1 MAKLIS
7 ADAARESIEK
17 VREAIAKAELISTQP
32 FRRMEH
38 KYRVTPSWIVTHKY
52 YAFDNGIYLSICK
65 RQSMRGKKIYIDLP
79 EEEKEDFADV
89 WARAFFGGLVEDL
102 ELAEQGK
109 QNLYIRMDKVTD
121 YVIMRVTDEEDG
133 KGHNATQ
140 EELAMLRTA
149 LDHEMKKCKSNLT
162 R

>member
-65 RQSMRGKKIYIDLP
+65 RQSMRGIALYNTLP

-89 WARAFFGGLVEDL
+89 WARAFFGGLVEEL

-121 YVIMRVTDEEDG
+121 YAIMRVTEKEDVM
-133 KGHNATQ
+133 GHKATQ

-149 LDHEMKKCKSNLT
+149 LDHEMNKCKANLI

>member
-1 MAKLIS
+1 MANLI
-7 ADAARESIEK
+7 AEDAARESIEK
-17 VREAIAKAELISTQP
+17 VMEAIAKTELISTQP
-32 FRRMEH
+32 FRRREH

-52 YAFDNGIYLSICK
+52 YAFDNGTYLSICK
-65 RQSMRGKKIYIDLP
+65 RQSMRGIAIYNALP

-102 ELAEQGK
+102 EFAEQGK

-121 YVIMRVTDEEDG
+121 YAIMRVTEKEDVM
-133 KGHNATQ
+133 GHKATQ

-149 LDHEMKKCKSNLT
+149 LDHEMQKCKANLI

>member
-52 YAFDNGIYLSICK
+52 YAFDNGIFLSICK
-65 RQSMRGKKIYIDLP
+65 RTSMRGKAIYNDLP

-89 WARAFFGGLVEDL
+89 WARAFFGGLVEEL

-121 YVIMRVTDEEDG
+121 YAIMRVTEKEDAM
-133 KGHNATQ
+133 GHKATQ

-149 LDHEMKKCKSNLT
+149 LDHEMNKCKANLI